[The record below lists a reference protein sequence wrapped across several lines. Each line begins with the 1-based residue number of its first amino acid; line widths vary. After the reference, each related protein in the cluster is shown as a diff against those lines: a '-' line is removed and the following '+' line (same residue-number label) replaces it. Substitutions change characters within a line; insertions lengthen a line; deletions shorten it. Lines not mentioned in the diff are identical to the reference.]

1 VFNKWIPL
9 DFIIK
14 LLDVEAGI
22 VIDQAI
28 IVKEVIKTLQIVFEA
43 CNYELNN
50 QSEKTADL
58 LNIVITRGLI

>member
-43 CNYELNN
+43 CTYELNN
-50 QSEKTADL
+50 
-58 LNIVITRGLI
+58 